1 MLTLSSAPGDD
12 ISRSDVSQLPALLS
26 SRYTGIMSFIFL
38 LFTVLLFL
46 TGFAFSIRSLFF
58 GGFPIFADVM
68 CAAGLL

>member
-12 ISRSDVSQLPALLS
+12 ISRSDVSQLPALVS

-38 LFTVLLFL
+38 LSL
-46 TGFAFSIRSLFF
+46 TGFALSIRSLFF

-68 CAAGLL
+68 CVAGLL